1 MEHAVREEGGALVVT
16 LRGTVDLEH
25 SPVAREVLLDSVE
38 RAKVVLVVLT
48 EVTYM
53 DSSGVASLVEAY
65 QAARTRQGRFGLV
78 AVGPRILRVLQLAR
92 LDRVFTIHA
101 TLAEG
106 LVGGG

>member
-16 LRGTVDLEH
+16 LRGTVDLEQ

-48 EVTYM
+48 EVTFM

-78 AVGPRILRVLQLAR
+78 AVAPRVLRVLQLAR

-101 TLAEG
+101 TLTEG
-106 LVGGG
+106 LAGGG